1 MHCQSSVWLNWEMKP
16 FSSMFASLYG
26 NGKHKNK
33 MVGMKSIVRPL
44 LYYPVAQ
51 DSHSYHRGCKR
62 CCFQAQLVFG
72 NYRCSPK
79 RGMTNKLFSRRHCLK
94 RVKLIF
100 CRLYSASSPRVPLPS
115 TKQGREISYDTS
127 QDEEATLESEKRV
140 SSSPVLEKFSPRR
153 LGERGQNDP
162 SAVYL
167 TQQSYDLFEEWPQS
181 ETTDIFKELRK
192 WLVEG
197 PDAAFKFSFS
207 SAVLVFIISVL
218 LRKLLPHSS
227 HDLIGLET
235 MDSMFPSRQITEHL
249 SFWEQLWRVFR
260 GPYIL
265 VSLTMGFASFT
276 QAFAGFGFAVV
287 AVGVLSQFGWIVN
300 SNVFQDI
307 QPIAAVIGSLIGWT
321 LIGSQWNKVHWK
333 EIMPLL
339 ISCMV
344 STPLGAWGLQ
354 YVNHSVS
361 LHILGSLIFGFVI
374 YSFSGLQPSR
384 KWFANRIAAWTLG
397 GLAGIFGGAF
407 DINGPPLVFYGQ
419 AKQWHPEE
427 FKRNILTVISLNSSF
442 VVLFDALCG
451 RLNDYYIGPF
461 LLYSVPFVAIGT
473 YVGVTLSQ
481 KLGPKRFKQA
491 VLATCFIMSL
501 RLLTS

>member
-1 MHCQSSVWLNWEMKP
+1 MDL
-16 FSSMFASLYG
+16 FSSPLWSLSGRAKYESTNVHLSCG
-26 NGKHKNK
+26 IGYVSLCK
-33 MVGMKSIVRPL
+33 
-44 LYYPVAQ
+44 PVYQ
-51 DSHSYHRGCKR
+51 QTRHHCCRS
-62 CCFQAQLVFG
+62 CCFQAAPASGSIGRWF
-72 NYRCSPK
+72 K
-79 RGMTNKLFSRRHCLK
+79 KKDKLFTRRTCAK
-94 RVKLIF
+94 QVGWIS
-100 CRLYSASSPRVPLPS
+100 CRMYSTSSASRLPVPS
-115 TKQGREISYDTS
+115 KKQTGENNQEKNSS
-127 QDEEATLESEKRV
+127 QEEEEEAFDSEKHTSTLQVTEKSRTRRTERSFPQEV
-140 SSSPVLEKFSPRR
+140 SSTYVPYKPHSFLEEDKDNES
-153 LGERGQNDP
+153 
-162 SAVYL
+162 
-167 TQQSYDLFEEWPQS
+167 TDL
-181 ETTDIFKELRK
+181 FKELRN

-197 PDAAFKFSFS
+197 PDTAFKFSLS
-207 SAVLVFIISVL
+207 SAIFVFIVSVL
-218 LRKLLPHSS
+218 LQKVLPHSS

-235 MDSMFPSRQITEHL
+235 MDTMFPSKEVTEQL
-249 SFWEQLWRVFR
+249 SFWEQLSRVFR

-265 VSLTMGFASFT
+265 VSLILGFASFT

-287 AVGVLSQFGWIVN
+287 AVGILSQFGWIVN

-307 QPIAAVIGSLIGWT
+307 QPVAAVIGSLIGWT
-321 LIGSQWNKVHWK
+321 LVGTQWNKVEWK

-339 ISCMV
+339 ISCMI

-374 YSFSGLQPSR
+374 YSFSGLQPPR
-384 KWFANRIAAWTLG
+384 KWFANKIAAWTLG

-419 AKQWHPEE
+419 AKQWQPEE
-427 FKRNILTVISLNSSF
+427 FKRNILAVISLNSSF

-461 LLYSVPFVAIGT
+461 LLYSLPFVITGT
-473 YVGVTLSQ
+473 YGGVLLSK

-491 VLATCFIMSL
+491 VLATCFLMSL